1 MREGPVGFGHLLQ
14 VLAPLHRRADAV
26 ARVEQFGG
34 KALGL
39 FLFARPSGLPLRK
52 ASLLALTLMPMSGVS
67 MVIAHDTARLFP
79 ELGAFLA
86 AIVLALR
93 DQRLPPT
100 LHLDNPDRDPRGWTM
115 SVGHVVPVPFYA
127 ALKAVGENPMS
138 RDLAIVTDRRIEFR
152 TPQQALPMEQQK
164 VINFAVDYLRTRY
177 ASRPDP
183 KGFLGPTFTLS
194 ELYEVH
200 SAILGE
206 NYWSRDAMRRNFV
219 PFLEDTG
226 ELSKGSVGKP
236 AALYRHRARDPLTTP
251 RRVQRPSSS
260 QIASEL

>member
-1 MREGPVGFGHLLQ
+1 MVTSGDGLIGLVSPGAWSDLIGSTFSTATLLRLVGGAM
-14 VLAPLHRRADAV
+14 VLAGVGMGLRHDG
-26 ARVEQFGG
+26 E
-34 KALGL
+34 AL
-39 FLFARPSGLPLRK
+39 
-52 ASLLALTLMPMSGVS
+52 V
-67 MVIAHDTARLFP
+67 
-79 ELGAFLA
+79 
-86 AIVLALR
+86 
-93 DQRLPPT
+93 
-100 LHLDNPDRDPRGWTM
+100 LDNPDRDPRGWTM

-127 ALKAVGENPMS
+127 ALKAVGENPMA

-206 NYWSRDAMRRNFV
+206 DYWSRDAMRRNFV